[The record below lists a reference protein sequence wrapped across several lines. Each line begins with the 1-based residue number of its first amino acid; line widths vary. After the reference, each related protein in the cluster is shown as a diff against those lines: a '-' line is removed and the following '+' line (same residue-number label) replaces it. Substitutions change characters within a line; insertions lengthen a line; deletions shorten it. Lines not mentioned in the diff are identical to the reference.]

1 MKYESK
7 VIIAAVQENFGLD
20 ISLRTRRREIVDAR
34 QAVFVAMRVMGSTT
48 QIAECFD
55 MDHSTIIYASRQHEH
70 KYNVNADLRLKHFDL
85 YCAVYDFVNN
95 LIKEKKFDQYN
106 AIMNVREELERH
118 KIIVD
123 DLREMLNALEKDN
136 KSLEKKVKD
145 LAKFK
150 IAFTQLR
157 TKLNETA

>member
-48 QIAECFD
+48 QIADCFD
-55 MDHSTIIYASRQHEH
+55 MDHSTIIYATRQHEY
-70 KYNVNADLRLKHFDL
+70 KYHVSVEQRLKHFDL
-85 YCAVYDFVNN
+85 YCAVYDFASD

-106 AIMNVREELERH
+106 AILNVREELERH

-123 DLREMLNALEKDN
+123 DLNDVLAESEKQL
-136 KSLEKKVKD
+136 KSLQKQVKD
-145 LAKFK
+145 LNKYN

-157 TKLNETA
+157 TKMNETT

>member
-7 VIIAAVQENFGLD
+7 IIIAAVQENFGLD

-48 QIAECFD
+48 QIADCFD
-55 MDHSTIIYASRQHEH
+55 MDHSTIIYSTRQHEH
-70 KYNVNADLRLKHFDL
+70 KYHVVVEQRLKHFDL
-85 YCAVYDFVNN
+85 YCAVYDFASD

-106 AIMNVREELERH
+106 AILNVREELERH

-123 DLREMLNALEKDN
+123 DLNDVLAESEKQL
-136 KSLEKKVKD
+136 KSLQKQVKD
-145 LAKFK
+145 LNKYK

-157 TKLNETA
+157 TKMNETT